1 MKENR
6 NRFTIIDNDLI
17 DAFAKIN
24 LSPYEWRVIFA
35 IIRYSYGWNKEE
47 ATLTYSQ
54 IESFCQIK
62 KCHISRTIQSL
73 LKKQIIIKE
82 GKEYRLQKDY
92 KKWGVPV
99 EEVPVEVTKS
109 SSTGNKI
116 VPVEELK
123 TAKKPSKINNLQHAK
138 YIFKNIYNN
147 LSNTQGYPGL
157 YIYRETS
164 ENKKERD
171 FVKDNFQL
179 RERLL
184 RELKKYFPNVD
195 NIDVENISN
204 EKIDYFIYLI
214 EQNKINPD
222 KIINP
227 AFYMQSNKF
236 IVKQSFL
243 SLLEREAERRR
254 LERQKA
260 EEIRKQREEYER
272 YKKEEADEVKQLA
285 KIFRVEL
292 EKKQLTSVSV
302 N

>member
-1 MKENR
+1 MR
-6 NRFTIIDNDLI
+6 
-17 DAFAKIN
+17 
-24 LSPYEWRVIFA
+24 
-35 IIRYSYGWNKEE
+35 
-47 ATLTYSQ
+47 
-54 IESFCQIK
+54 
-62 KCHISRTIQSL
+62 
-73 LKKQIIIKE
+73 
-82 GKEYRLQKDY
+82 
-92 KKWGVPV
+92 
-99 EEVPVEVTKS
+99 S
-109 SSTGNKI
+109 SCRGSSCRGNKI

-147 LSNTQGYPGL
+147 LSNIQGYPGL

-272 YKKEEADEVKQLA
+272 YKKEEADEIKQLA